1 MRKEKIRT
9 SEELYLVETKEQI
22 SVPEI
27 QETEERDI
35 CCLSQGRQGEIVLD
49 SNREAKPGA
58 CLPLQMSR

>member
-35 CCLSQGRQGEIVLD
+35 CC
-49 SNREAKPGA
+49 
-58 CLPLQMSR
+58 